1 MSKSWFRPAILM
13 VLGFQLFAC
22 NSVGS
27 PFREGAAVPA
37 SVPPESP
44 FAKVKVG
51 MGMDEVYA
59 TIGAPT
65 SPATSYSTPKE
76 HVPAYFGPDTS
87 RTTAHY
93 KGVGSITF
101 SQDNPFSSAAS
112 VKFIDYNPQ
121 DLGYQPK

>member
-1 MSKSWFRPAILM
+1 MSKCCFRITLLL
-13 VLGFQLFAC
+13 VLGFQLLAC
-22 NSVGS
+22 NNVGS
-27 PFREGAAVPA
+27 PFREGAAISTA
-37 SVPPESP
+37 IPPESP
-44 FAKVKVG
+44 FAKVKIG

-59 TIGAPT
+59 TIGPPT
-65 SPATSYSTPKE
+65 SSPTTYITPKN

-101 SQDNPFSSAAS
+101 STDNPFSSAAS
-112 VKFIDYNPQ
+112 VRFIDYNPQ